1 MSREGAIRE
10 PAELLTFVVPAALQS
25 DSERRIGPGLI
36 LIATSALVPQSV
48 RLESDSNGVGWTRVA
63 GLSNAEQ
70 LEQKLTTAGW
80 TFFFMA
86 GKIRTIAFGFNRQ
99 SMIAAALKRLMAR
112 VKTQKCNCLEIDAV
126 ATRTFLGI
134 PYVSISAHARH
145 IQKEMA
151 FCGQ

>member
-10 PAELLTFVVPAALQS
+10 PAELLTFVAPATLQ
-25 DSERRIGPGLI
+25 DREPRIAPGLI
-36 LIATSALVPQSV
+36 LIATSAPIPQTV
-48 RLESDSNGVGWTRVA
+48 RLESDSNGVGWTTVT
-63 GLSNAEQ
+63 GTSNAKQ
-70 LEQKLTTAGW
+70 LEQNLTNAGW
-80 TFFFMA
+80 SFFFMA

-99 SMIAAALKRLMAR
+99 SMLEIALKRLMAR

-126 ATRTFLGI
+126 AMRSFLGI

-145 IQKEMA
+145 IQKEMV